1 MQSASD
7 ASRLARIMK
16 VGPWSLRV
24 DAHALLDPDAEREL
38 QDARRRERRRLM
50 GRERV
55 GELFSG
61 GSLLV
66 AAAGLALLA
75 PSEGR
80 LSVPLAATLVVTY
93 AIASRVKFEVG
104 PCYTVPTQL
113 VFVPMLFALPPAAVP
128 LLIALGNVLGD
139 LPDHARGRHPTRALI
154 SVGDAWYSMGPALV
168 FVAAGIEGPSLD
180 DWPVY
185 LGALGAQFALDV
197 LTTTPREWFELG
209 VSPRSQLSS
218 AGWTFAIDALL
229 SPIGLLAAIV
239 ALQNEYAFLLVLPLI
254 GLIGVFAAERAA
266 RLDGALH
273 LSDAY
278 RGTTMVLA
286 DLVQTDDEYTGA
298 HSRGVVLLALDLA
311 ERMGLSPRQRRLV
324 EFGALLHDV
333 GKMAVPKEVINK
345 PGPLDPDEWAVVK
358 THTVEGQRL
367 LQRVGGLL
375 FDVGRIV
382 RSSHE
387 RWDGTGYPDGLRGEQ
402 IPEESSIIACC
413 DAFSA
418 MTTDR
423 PYRAALPTDVAVEEL
438 RRNAGTQFDP
448 RVVAVLIDIL
458 LETPVA
464 GRDPVPALAEG

>member
-1 MQSASD
+1 MGQAEGP
-7 ASRLARIMK
+7 RLARLLR
-16 VGPWSLRV
+16 VRRPSLRV
-24 DAHALLDPDAEREL
+24 DAHALLDPDAERQLKES
-38 QDARRRERRRLM
+38 RHREGRRLL
-50 GRERV
+50 GRERA
-55 GELFSG
+55 GELISG
-61 GSLLV
+61 VGFLAV
-66 AAAGLALLA
+66 ASGLALLVPA
-75 PSEGR
+75 R
-80 LSVPLAATLVVTY
+80 DDLSVPLAAALVVVY

-128 LLIALGNVLGD
+128 LFVALGNVLGD
-139 LPDHARGRHPTRALI
+139 VPDHVRGRHPTRVLI
-154 SVGDAWYSMGPALV
+154 SVGDAWYAMGPALV
-168 FVAAGIEGPSLD
+168 FLAAGVDDPRLGDWPIYVAAL
-180 DWPVY
+180 
-185 LGALGAQFALDV
+185 AAQFAFDV
-197 LTTTPREWFELG
+197 LSTTPREWYELG
-209 VSPRSQLSS
+209 VSPRSQLQS

-239 ALQNEYAFLLVLPLI
+239 ALQYEYAVLLVLPLI
-254 GLIGVFAAERAA
+254 GLIAVFAAERAA

-286 DLVQTDDEYTGA
+286 DLVQTDDEYTGV
-298 HSRGVVLLALDLA
+298 HSRGVVLLALRVA
-311 ERMGLSPRQRRLV
+311 ERLGLSPRQRRLV

-345 PGPLDPDEWAVVK
+345 PGPLNPEEWEIVK

-375 FDVGRIV
+375 FEVGEIV

-387 RWDGTGYPDGLRGEQ
+387 RWDGAGYPDGLRGEQ
-402 IPEESSIIACC
+402 IPQEAGIIACC

-423 PYRAALPTDVAVEEL
+423 PYRAALPTADAIEEL
-438 RRNAGTQFDP
+438 RVSAGTQFDP
-448 RVVAVLIDIL
+448 RVVSVLIEIL
-458 LETPVA
+458 AEAPTP
-464 GRDPVPALAEG
+464 GRDPLPALAEG

>member
-1 MQSASD
+1 MDS
-7 ASRLARIMK
+7 
-16 VGPWSLRV
+16 
-24 DAHALLDPDAEREL
+24 HTLLDPDAERQL
-38 QDARRRERRRLM
+38 QDARRRERRRLL

-55 GELFSG
+55 GELLSG
-61 GSLLV
+61 GSFLV
-66 AAAGLALLA
+66 AATGLALLVPA
-75 PSEGR
+75 RDE
-80 LSVPLAATLVVTY
+80 LSLPLAGVLVITY
-93 AIASRVKFEVG
+93 AVASRVKFEVG

-113 VFVPMLFALPPAAVP
+113 AFVPMLFALPLAAVP
-128 LLIALGNVLGD
+128 LFVALGNVLGD
-139 LPDHARGRHPTRALI
+139 FPDQARGRHPTRVLI
-154 SVGDAWYSMGPALV
+154 SVGDAWYSMGPTLV
-168 FVAAGIEGPSLD
+168 FLAAGVSAPSLG
-180 DWPVY
+180 DWPIY
-185 LGALGAQFALDV
+185 LGALGAQFAFDV
-197 LTTTPREWFELG
+197 LSTTPREWFELG

-239 ALQNEYAFLLVLPLI
+239 ALQNEYVFLLVLPLV
-254 GLIGVFAAERAA
+254 GLIGVFAAEQAA
-266 RLDGALH
+266 RLDGALQ

-298 HSRGVVLLALDLA
+298 HSRGVVRLALGLA
-311 ERMGLSPRQRRLV
+311 ERLGLAPRQRRLV

-333 GKMAVPKEVINK
+333 GKMAVPKQVINK
-345 PGPLDPDEWAVVK
+345 PGPLDPDEWAIVK

-387 RWDGTGYPDGLRGEQ
+387 RWDGTGYPDGLRGDE
-402 IPEESSIIACC
+402 IPKEASIIACC

-423 PYRAALPTDVAVEEL
+423 PYRSAMPTNIAVEEL
-438 RRNAGTQFDP
+438 RANAGTQFDP
-448 RVVAVLIDIL
+448 RVVSALIEVL
-458 LETPVA
+458 LESPPPPQ
-464 GRDPVPALAEG
+464 DPVPALAEG